1 MTSIVW
7 DFDGTLANSYPGMVT
22 AVQKS
27 LKDNFQIDLS
37 RDTIFKDIKKTSI
50 RNYVQELFAADESTK
65 ENVEENVKTFY
76 HDYKFIEHEH
86 QDDIVLMPHALKTLK
101 AIQAKGI
108 QQFVITHRDQSIFE
122 IAKKLKIDQFF
133 DEIVSVEDNFIRKPD
148 PNMLNYLLDKHH
160 ISSKDLWVIGDRK
173 IDIDFGDSVG
183 ASTILYA
190 DVEDDFGQDKTVNDL
205 KEICDLV

>member
-22 AVQKS
+22 AVQQS
-27 LKDNFQIDLS
+27 LKDNFQIDIS

-50 RNYVQELFAADESTK
+50 RNYVQELFSADESTK
-65 ENVEENVKTFY
+65 DNVEANVKTFY

-101 AIQAKGI
+101 ALQEKGI

-122 IAKKLKIDQFF
+122 IAKALKIAQYF
-133 DEIVSVEDNFIRKPD
+133 DEIVSVEDNFTRKPD
-148 PNMLNYLLDKHH
+148 PNMLEYLMNKHH
-160 ISSKDLWVIGDRK
+160 VAPKDLLVIGDRK

-183 ASTILYA
+183 ASTVLYS
-190 DVEDDFGQDKTVNDL
+190 DKQSDFGQDKTVSDL